1 MRSKEFDKDIFGLTI
16 RLFKWYDLETKL
28 VFLDFYRQVI
38 QEGCLDHNIGD
49 FATFKEKNFLSFLR
63 DL

>member
-1 MRSKEFDKDIFGLTI
+1 MLEVMRSKEFDKDIFGLAI

-38 QEGCLDHNIGD
+38 
-49 FATFKEKNFLSFLR
+49 
-63 DL
+63 

>member
-1 MRSKEFDKDIFGLTI
+1 MRSKDFDKDIFGLTI

-38 QEGCLDHNIGD
+38 
-49 FATFKEKNFLSFLR
+49 
-63 DL
+63 